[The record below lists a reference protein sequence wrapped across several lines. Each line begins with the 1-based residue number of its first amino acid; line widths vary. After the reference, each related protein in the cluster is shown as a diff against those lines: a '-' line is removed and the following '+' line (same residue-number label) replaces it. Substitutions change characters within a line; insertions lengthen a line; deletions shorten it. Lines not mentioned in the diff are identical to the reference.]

1 MAIRGNLRTLNLR
14 NLVQVNCQGGYTS
27 RIHVWTDRGEGEIYI
42 ERGQVVHA
50 WFGRTKGK
58 EALLYILSLPEGEFL
73 QEMNVPAPERTID
86 QDWMMLFLET
96 LQKQEETSTTRLS
109 ASLGVEE
116 EPLEVEVE
124 EFAEEPIPAG
134 EELRQ
139 RVRGKLLV
147 KRHGRLTGEEID
159 VEGDV
164 IIGKFSKETG
174 PVDIDLSF
182 LPEAPYVSRRHARI
196 FLREDGKFVIEDL
209 GSTNGTYIN
218 RGPRIVAPTVLEDGD
233 EITLGNAHFVFR
245 YVIEEGL

>member
-27 RIHVWTDRGEGEIYI
+27 RIHVWTDKGEGEIYI
-42 ERGQVVHA
+42 EKGQVVHA
-50 WFGRTKGK
+50 WFERMKGK
-58 EALLYILSLPEGEFL
+58 EALLYILSLQEGEFL
-73 QEMNVPAPERTID
+73 QEMNIPAPEHTID
-86 QDWMMLFLET
+86 QDWMVLFLET
-96 LQKQEETSTTRLS
+96 LQHAEEANTTRLS
-109 ASLGVEE
+109 ASLNAETEPVEIEVEE
-116 EPLEVEVE
+116 E
-124 EFAEEPIPAG
+124 G
-134 EELRQ
+134 EITLASTELRQ
-139 RVRGKLLV
+139 KIRGKLLV

-164 IIGKFSKETG
+164 ILGKFSKETG

-182 LPEAPYVSRRHARI
+182 LPEAPYISRRHARI

-245 YVIEEGL
+245 YVIEDDA